1 MREKKMGIFRP
12 EHSSRNRCNTKKS
25 TAFEGEFMN
34 VRQLLLFFCVV
45 LFAVPLTLTA
55 QDPPPSY
62 GPAIT
67 LEQAKKVVAA
77 AEAEARKNKW
87 NVVITIVDSA
97 TNLVLLQRMDDTQI
111 GSIKISQK
119 KAHTAAALRRSTKV
133 FEDLVAAGGANL
145 KVLANDEVI
154 PIEGGL
160 PIIVNGKVIGAIGVS
175 GVTSQQDGIIAKAG
189 VDALK

>member
-1 MREKKMGIFRP
+1 M
-12 EHSSRNRCNTKKS
+12 KS
-25 TAFEGEFMN
+25 LRLSLALLI
-34 VRQLLLFFCVV
+34 VLLLAQF
-45 LFAVPLTLTA
+45 TITA
-55 QDPPPSY
+55 QDAPPSY

-97 TNLVLLQRMDDTQI
+97 TNLVLLQRMDDTQL

-119 KAHTAAALRRSTKV
+119 KAYTAAAMRRSTKI
-133 FEDLVAAGGANL
+133 FEDQVAAGGMGVKL
-145 KVLANDEVI
+145 LGIDEVI
-154 PIEGGL
+154 PVEGGL
-160 PIIVNGKVIGAIGVS
+160 PLIVNGKIIGAIGVS

>member
-1 MREKKMGIFRP
+1 MKPLRL
-12 EHSSRNRCNTKKS
+12 SL
-25 TAFEGEFMN
+25 A
-34 VRQLLLFFCVV
+34 LLLA
-45 LFAVPLTLTA
+45 LLAVPSVVPA

-87 NVVITIVDSA
+87 NVVITVVDSA

-111 GSIKISQK
+111 ASIKISQK
-119 KAHTAAALRRSTKV
+119 KAYTAAALRRSTKV
-133 FEDLVAAGGANL
+133 FEDQVAGGGAGL
-145 KVLANDEVI
+145 KVLGNDEVI

-160 PIIVNGKVIGAIGVS
+160 PIFVNGKIIGAIGVS

-189 VDALK
+189 AEALK